1 MVDVHGLKDRTG
13 SLRLE
18 LYPDNKADFL
28 ADDTKLLAVGKT
40 FRRVVAPTPAS
51 GEVELCIRA
60 PAPGAYALMLVH
72 NRAGETSF
80 SISKDGVGV
89 PGNPPSLYGS
99 PSLTQAHIDV
109 GRGISHATIV
119 MMYRRGLLSFGPTQ
133 S

>member
-1 MVDVHGLKDRTG
+1 VVDVQGLKDRTG

-28 ADDTKLLAVGKT
+28 ADDTKLLAAGKT
-40 FRRVVAPTPAS
+40 FRRVVEPTPTS
-51 GEVELCIRA
+51 GEVKLCIKV
-60 PAPGAYALMLVH
+60 PAPGAYALSLVH
-72 NRAGETSF
+72 NRTGEAGF

-99 PSLTQAHIDV
+99 PSLAQAHIDV
-109 GRGISHATIV
+109 GSGISHATIV
-119 MMYRRGLLSFGPTQ
+119 MMYRRGLFSFGPTQ